1 MTAKTPRK
9 PETQLGR
16 PDNPVLETPC
26 TVQDLQNWL
35 KDLHTLFPGDS
46 VTLTIETD
54 IHKIEAI
61 TDAGRP

>member
-1 MTAKTPRK
+1 MA
-9 PETQLGR
+9 TQKQAQPKLGR
-16 PDNPVLETPC
+16 PDNPVLETQC

-35 KDLHTLFPGDS
+35 KELHALFPGDS

-61 TDAGRP
+61 IDAGRP